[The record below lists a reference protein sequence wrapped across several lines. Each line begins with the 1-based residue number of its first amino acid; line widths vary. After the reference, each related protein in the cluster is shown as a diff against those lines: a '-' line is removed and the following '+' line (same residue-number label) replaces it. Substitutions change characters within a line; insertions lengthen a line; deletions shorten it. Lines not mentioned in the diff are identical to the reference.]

1 MYAALKQQ
9 NDMRQCLRGLEW
21 RWRHTIFR
29 CYRGWW
35 ETVKDIPARRRPA
48 FDFHAVKADIDPAA
62 IEQPEPEPAA
72 CPDDPA
78 ACPDT
83 HDAPEPQPPLSSSAS
98 EGAEEV
104 VVQISVA
111 VRVNLRRR

>member
-1 MYAALKQQ
+1 MYAELKQQ
-9 NDMRQCLRGLEW
+9 NDIRQWLRASGL
-21 RWRHTIFR
+21 RWRRTVFR
-29 CYRGWW
+29 CYRAWW

-72 CPDDPA
+72 CPDEPA

-83 HDAPEPQPPLSSSAS
+83 PDAPEPQPL
-98 EGAEEV
+98 
-104 VVQISVA
+104 
-111 VRVNLRRR
+111 RVPKRSWCRFRLLCG